1 MRNIDKYCEKYGETN
16 SQHKEEIAHTL
27 EKGPEKRRCKKVKV
41 NSEKSD
47 LHPKVILY
55 SLVCTFPPKSLNL
68 ITLALEQV
76 C

>member
-1 MRNIDKYCEKYGETN
+1 MTNIVRNMGKQIVNIKKKLLIHWRKGLK
-16 SQHKEEIAHTL
+16 KEGA
-27 EKGPEKRRCKKVKV
+27 KKVKV

-68 ITLALEQV
+68 IT
-76 C
+76 

>member
-1 MRNIDKYCEKYGETN
+1 MTNIVRNMGKQIVNIKKKLLIHWRKGLK
-16 SQHKEEIAHTL
+16 KEGA
-27 EKGPEKRRCKKVKV
+27 KKVKV

-68 ITLALEQV
+68 ITLALERV
-76 C
+76 